1 MKINYKYKNF
11 YLKFLLINIKFYFDC
26 LLFFKKVYLFKSKS
40 NFDLLNN
47 FDDYFDKLKQSETF
61 SNVKNYFSDREIW
74 SAIRK

>member
-1 MKINYKYKNF
+1 MPKV
-11 YLKFLLINIKFYFDC
+11 LLRKA
-26 LLFFKKVYLFKSKS
+26 LLSLTWFKVKSKS

-47 FDDYFDKLKQSETF
+47 FDDYLDKLKQSETF